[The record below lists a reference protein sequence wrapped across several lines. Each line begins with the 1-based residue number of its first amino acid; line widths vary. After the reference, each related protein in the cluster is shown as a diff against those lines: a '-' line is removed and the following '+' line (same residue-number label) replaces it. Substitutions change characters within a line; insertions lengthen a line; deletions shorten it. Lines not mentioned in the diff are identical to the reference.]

1 MCVKENPAKEDA
13 LFFESALPDQSL
25 FLPSGWS
32 QQPVIRDVCLVAGTG
47 EQLHALWQTAMETGM
62 QIWLAEG

>member
-25 FLPSGWS
+25 FLPSEWA
-32 QQPVIRDVCLVAGTG
+32 QQPVIHDVWQVAGTKD
-47 EQLHALWQTAMETGM
+47 QLHALWQIAMEMGI
-62 QIWLAEG
+62 QVRLAQD